1 MTDEALSFALAYLL
15 ACLAMLAWLV
25 AVAFRTVRRALQ
37 DRRTRIEAMR
47 AALGPLPDDEPGRE
61 VYP

>member
-1 MTDEALSFALAYLL
+1 MTGIAFGAFLAR
-15 ACLAMLAWLV
+15 LV
-25 AVAFRTVRRALQ
+25 AASIVLGLLVERAARDVRRALQ
-37 DRRTRIEAMR
+37 DRRARIEAMR